1 MQALS
6 EVRVILF
13 GVGGVGSWCAEGLVR
28 SGVKHLTIVDSDR
41 VSITNVNRQ
50 LMATTKTVGQVKV
63 EVMKARLLEI
73 NPEAEIVA
81 INKQYTHENSAEF
94 ALDDYDYIIDAIDSL
109 KDKIDLLLTASRCH
123 GQVFSSMGAAKKID
137 PCKVKVAEL
146 FSVRGCPLGAMIR
159 KRMRQNRTL
168 PAKEITC
175 VYDEEVLENVKDKE
189 TRINGSLV
197 HITSIFGMTL
207 CGLILKDLYYREG
220 D

>member
-1 MQALS
+1 
-6 EVRVILF
+6 
-13 GVGGVGSWCAEGLVR
+13 
-28 SGVKHLTIVDSDR
+28 
-41 VSITNVNRQ
+41 
-50 LMATTKTVGQVKV
+50 
-63 EVMKARLLEI
+63 
-73 NPEAEIVA
+73 
-81 INKQYTHENSAEF
+81 
-94 ALDDYDYIIDAIDSL
+94 
-109 KDKIDLLLTASRCH
+109 
-123 GQVFSSMGAAKKID
+123 MGAAKKID